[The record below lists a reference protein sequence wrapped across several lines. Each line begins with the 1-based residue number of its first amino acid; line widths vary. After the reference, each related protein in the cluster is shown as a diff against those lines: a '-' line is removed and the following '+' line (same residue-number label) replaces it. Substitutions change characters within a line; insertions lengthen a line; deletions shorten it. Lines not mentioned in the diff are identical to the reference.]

1 MFGDGRRSSAAPPEG
16 PVGLRPA
23 GLIGPSIQGQGS
35 VTKRKRDKRVPCAIN
50 TEASAAEGMGC
61 VPLAQGSSTTDRDQ
75 RSRFCIARRGWG
87 MKRRQNR
94 LRWPRRGTW
103 GMIRAGIFQ
112 TALWPGREATGP
124 GGPEVDRPEGQ
135 HRPRASRVRKQMMF
149 KIYVGNLSFDA
160 TESEVEQLFGQHGEV
175 QSVAIVTDRDT
186 GRSRG
191 FGFVEM
197 TDDAQGQAAIDAI
210 DGSEL
215 GGRSL
220 KVNKARPRERDQ
232 RGGGGGSGRDRW

>member
-1 MFGDGRRSSAAPPEG
+1 
-16 PVGLRPA
+16 
-23 GLIGPSIQGQGS
+23 
-35 VTKRKRDKRVPCAIN
+35 
-50 TEASAAEGMGC
+50 
-61 VPLAQGSSTTDRDQ
+61 
-75 RSRFCIARRGWG
+75 
-87 MKRRQNR
+87 
-94 LRWPRRGTW
+94 
-103 GMIRAGIFQ
+103 
-112 TALWPGREATGP
+112 
-124 GGPEVDRPEGQ
+124 
-135 HRPRASRVRKQMMF
+135 MMF

-232 RGGGGGSGRDRW
+232 RGGGGGGGGSQRDRW

>member
-1 MFGDGRRSSAAPPEG
+1 
-16 PVGLRPA
+16 
-23 GLIGPSIQGQGS
+23 
-35 VTKRKRDKRVPCAIN
+35 
-50 TEASAAEGMGC
+50 
-61 VPLAQGSSTTDRDQ
+61 
-75 RSRFCIARRGWG
+75 
-87 MKRRQNR
+87 
-94 LRWPRRGTW
+94 
-103 GMIRAGIFQ
+103 
-112 TALWPGREATGP
+112 
-124 GGPEVDRPEGQ
+124 
-135 HRPRASRVRKQMMF
+135 MMF

-220 KVNKARPRERDQ
+220 KVNKARQRERDQ
-232 RGGGGGSGRDRW
+232 RGGGGGGGGSRRDRW

>member
-1 MFGDGRRSSAAPPEG
+1 MESGRLCVA
-16 PVGLRPA
+16 
-23 GLIGPSIQGQGS
+23 
-35 VTKRKRDKRVPCAIN
+35 RKEVAN
-50 TEASAAEGMGC
+50 EASSR
-61 VPLAQGSSTTDRDQ
+61 PPRLA
-75 RSRFCIARRGWG
+75 
-87 MKRRQNR
+87 K
-94 LRWPRRGTW
+94 
-103 GMIRAGIFQ
+103 AGDVGYDPGLIFQ
-112 TALWPGREATGP
+112 TARWPGREATGP
-124 GGPEVDRPEGQ
+124 GGREVDRPEGQ
-135 HRPRASRVRKQMMF
+135 HRPRASRVRKRMMF

-232 RGGGGGSGRDRW
+232 RGGGGGGGGSQRDRW